1 MQRQCPL
8 SITSN
13 ASDVY
18 HQGDKMIHT
27 IELKIRGYHLDL
39 FGHVNNAR
47 YLEFLEE
54 ARWAAFEKTVDLE
67 ALARKGL
74 AFTVVNININY
85 RRPAVMNDVICV
97 ETGIEQWRRR
107 SAVIRQE
114 VKLKESDA
122 LVADAQVTF
131 VIFDTR
137 EQKTAVLEGELLTML
152 NNV

>member
-1 MQRQCPL
+1 
-8 SITSN
+8 
-13 ASDVY
+13 
-18 HQGDKMIHT
+18 MIHT
-27 IELKIRGYHLDL
+27 IDIKIRGYHLDL

-85 RRPAVMNDVICV
+85 RRPALMHDILTV
-97 ETGIEQWRRR
+97 ETSVAEWRRR

-114 VKLKESDA
+114 VKTKESGH
-122 LVADAQVTF
+122 LVADADVIF
-131 VIFDTR
+131 VIFNTR
-137 EQKTAVLEGELLTML
+137 KQQTAVLEGDLLKTL
-152 NNV
+152 NKV

>member
-1 MQRQCPL
+1 
-8 SITSN
+8 
-13 ASDVY
+13 
-18 HQGDKMIHT
+18 MIHT
-27 IELKIRGYHLDL
+27 IDIKIRGYHLDL

-85 RRPAVMNDVICV
+85 RRPALINDVLSV
-97 ETGIEQWRRR
+97 ETSISQWRRR

-114 VKLKESDA
+114 VKNKEGGEMA
-122 LVADAQVTF
+122 ADAEVIF

-137 EQKTAVLEGELLTML
+137 KQKTAVLEGELLKIFED
-152 NNV
+152 V

>member
-1 MQRQCPL
+1 MKH
-8 SITSN
+8 SIE
-13 ASDVY
+13 
-18 HQGDKMIHT
+18 I
-27 IELKIRGYHLDL
+27 KIRGYHLDL

-67 ALARKGL
+67 AMARKGW

-85 RRPAVMNDVICV
+85 RRPALMHDVLRI
-97 ETGIEQWRRR
+97 ETQVVQWRRR

-114 VKLKESDA
+114 VKNRQSGET
-122 LVADAQVTF
+122 VADADVTF

-137 EQKTAVLEGELLTML
+137 QKATAVLEGQLLEML
-152 NNV
+152 QGVSSASGGN